1 MVEQQKVDIAKES
14 TVTSSSTT
22 TGIKKGI
29 EQQQQPYKSE
39 EIEQQQNNNAVETE
53 TGKRQVERLQLI
65 DLMKAPVIERG
76 RNLGYEV
83 IENYDIYGAGV
94 IHVIWRFKPGAS
106 ESLPDMKM
114 GFICLTEY
122 SESSLN
128 LAIAR
133 ALLNVIDKL
142 VIVVPE
148 ESMTKPIKDS
158 IESMPQN
165 SILQLRKYI
174 TVLTPVTLISKA
186 GIEGGSKDKDS
197 SQTGEVI

>member
-1 MVEQQKVDIAKES
+1 MVEQQKVDITKES
-14 TVTSSSTT
+14 TIPSSSIPTE
-22 TGIKKGI
+22 IKKQANQP
-29 EQQQQPYKSE
+29 QQRQD
-39 EIEQQQNNNAVETE
+39 NNNAAEIERGTI
-53 TGKRQVERLQLI
+53 QVERLQLI
-65 DLMKAPVIERG
+65 DLMKAPIIERG

-83 IENYDIYGAGV
+83 IENYDICGAGV
-94 IHVIWRFKPGAS
+94 IHVVWLFKPGGS
-106 ESLPDMKM
+106 ESLPDMKL

-122 SESSLN
+122 SEFSLN

-148 ESMTKPIKDS
+148 ESIAKLIKDS

-174 TVLTPVTLISKA
+174 TVLTPTTLVSKT
-186 GIEGGSKDKDS
+186 GIAGSKDRDS

>member
-1 MVEQQKVDIAKES
+1 MVEQQKVDITKES
-14 TVTSSSTT
+14 TIPSSSIPTE
-22 TGIKKGI
+22 IKKQANQP
-29 EQQQQPYKSE
+29 QQRQD
-39 EIEQQQNNNAVETE
+39 NNNAAEIERGTI
-53 TGKRQVERLQLI
+53 QVERLQLI
-65 DLMKAPVIERG
+65 DLMKAPIIERG

-83 IENYDIYGAGV
+83 IENYDICGAGV
-94 IHVIWRFKPGAS
+94 IHVVWLFKPGGS
-106 ESLPDMKM
+106 ESLPDMKL

-122 SESSLN
+122 SEFSLN

-158 IESMPQN
+158 IESMPQS

-174 TVLTPVTLISKA
+174 TVLTPTTLVSKT
-186 GIEGGSKDKDS
+186 GIAGSKDRDS

>member
-1 MVEQQKVDIAKES
+1 MSQRQQEGSAVSAPSSYSSPSSDDIN
-14 TVTSSSTT
+14 
-22 TGIKKGI
+22 TGEPRSQKK
-29 EQQQQPYKSE
+29 
-39 EIEQQQNNNAVETE
+39 
-53 TGKRQVERLQLI
+53 LQII
-65 DLMKAPVIERG
+65 DTLKAPIIERG
-76 RNLGYEV
+76 RSFGYEV
-83 IENYDIYGAGV
+83 IENYDVYGAGV
-94 IHVIWRFKPGAS
+94 IHVVWLFKPGGS
-106 ESLPDMKM
+106 ESLPDMKL

-122 SESSLN
+122 SEFSLN

-174 TVLTPVTLISKA
+174 TVLTPTTLVSKT
-186 GIEGGSKDKDS
+186 GIAGSKDRDS